1 MAKLKLLRSIG
12 HNTVHSYLSLMNY
25 VEDDYMINYLHKHA
39 KANDNDSINIDIL
52 NEAITPAAIS
62 HSIITE
68 SLFDLRTDFLRLL
81 EVEGLDVT
89 DVVSATVNLKF
100 LKTNENIGRHYDCI
114 VEIVDKN
121 QKVHSII
128 VKEWW
133 K

>member
-1 MAKLKLLRSIG
+1 LAKLKLLKSIG

-39 KANDNDSINIDIL
+39 KANDTASINIDIL
-52 NEAITPAAIS
+52 NQVITPVATS

-81 EVEGLDVT
+81 DGAGLNVNDL
-89 DVVSATVNLKF
+89 VSATVNLEF
-100 LKTNENIGRHYDCI
+100 IKTNENIGRHYNCS
-114 VEIVDKN
+114 VKIVDKN
-121 QKVHSII
+121 QKVHSIS

>member
-1 MAKLKLLRSIG
+1 
-12 HNTVHSYLSLMNY
+12 MNY

-39 KANDNDSINIDIL
+39 KANDTASINIDIL
-52 NEAITPAAIS
+52 NQVITPVATS

-81 EVEGLDVT
+81 DGAGLNVNDL
-89 DVVSATVNLKF
+89 VSATVNLEF
-100 LKTNENIGRHYDCI
+100 IKTNENIGRHYNCS
-114 VEIVDKN
+114 VKIVDKN
-121 QKVHSII
+121 QKVHSIS